1 MQKDNIKNMNNSDRD
16 TITGNDKSSM
26 VITGIDRTV
35 RNAKGVYAVYQGW
48 KGSRL
53 DSTRE
58 PIESVHKGNN
68 GIALFPKKDDIDNL
82 TFPPD
87 DVA

>member
-1 MQKDNIKNMNNSDRD
+1 MRKDNINNMNNLDRD
-16 TITGNDKSSM
+16 TITSNDKSSM

-35 RNAKGVYAVYQGW
+35 KNAKGVYAVYQMW
-48 KGSRL
+48 KGSRPK
-53 DSTRE
+53 D
-58 PIESVHKGNN
+58 SVHKGNN
-68 GIALFPKKDDIDNL
+68 VIALFPKKDDIDNL

>member
-1 MQKDNIKNMNNSDRD
+1 MQKDNIKNMNNSDLNN
-16 TITGNDKSSM
+16 ITRNDKSSM
-26 VITGIDRTV
+26 VMTGVDRTV
-35 RNAKGVYAVYQGW
+35 KNAKGVYTVYQMW
-48 KGSRL
+48 KGSSL

-58 PIESVHKGNN
+58 PVESVHKGNN
-68 GIALFPKKDDIDNL
+68 VIALFPLKDDIDNL

>member
-1 MQKDNIKNMNNSDRD
+1 MNNSDLD
-16 TITGNDKSSM
+16 NITGNDNSSII
-26 VITGIDRTV
+26 ITGVDRTV
-35 RNAKGVYAVYQGW
+35 KNAKGVYTVYQGW

-53 DSTRE
+53 NSTRE
-58 PIESVHKGNN
+58 PIKSVHKGNN
-68 GIALFPKKDDIDNL
+68 VIALFPKKDDIDNL

>member
-1 MQKDNIKNMNNSDRD
+1 MQKDNINNMNNLDRD
-16 TITGNDKSSM
+16 NITGNDKSSM

-35 RNAKGVYAVYQGW
+35 KNAKGVYTVYQMW
-48 KGSRL
+48 KGSR
-53 DSTRE
+53 

-68 GIALFPKKDDIDNL
+68 VIALFPLKDDIDNL

>member
-35 RNAKGVYAVYQGW
+35 KNAKGVYTVYQGW

-68 GIALFPKKDDIDNL
+68 QYQPSHNYFQIGANFSKK
-82 TFPPD
+82 
-87 DVA
+87 

>member
-1 MQKDNIKNMNNSDRD
+1 MNDFDRD
-16 TITGNDKSSM
+16 NITGNDKSSM

-35 RNAKGVYAVYQGW
+35 RNAKGVYTVYQGW
-48 KGSRL
+48 KSV
-53 DSTRE
+53 E
-58 PIESVHKGNN
+58 PTDSVHKGNN
-68 GIALFPKKDDIDNL
+68 VIALFPLKDEEVNL

>member
-1 MQKDNIKNMNNSDRD
+1 MRKDNINNMNNLDRD

-35 RNAKGVYAVYQGW
+35 KNAKGVYAVYQMW
-48 KGSRL
+48 KG
-53 DSTRE
+53 RE
-58 PIESVHKGNN
+58 PVESVHKGNN
-68 GIALFPKKDDIDNL
+68 VIALFPLKDDIDNL

>member
-35 RNAKGVYAVYQGW
+35 RNAKGVYAVYQMW
-48 KGSRL
+48 KG
-53 DSTRE
+53 RE
-58 PIESVHKGNN
+58 PVESVHKGNN
-68 GIALFPKKDDIDNL
+68 VIALFPLKDDIDNL

>member
-1 MQKDNIKNMNNSDRD
+1 MRKDNINNMNDFDRD

-35 RNAKGVYAVYQGW
+35 KNAKGVYAVYQGW
-48 KGSRL
+48 KSV
-53 DSTRE
+53 E
-58 PIESVHKGNN
+58 PKDSVHKGNN
-68 GIALFPKKDDIDNL
+68 VIALFPKKDDIDNL

>member
-35 RNAKGVYAVYQGW
+35 KNAKGVYTVYQMW
-48 KGSRL
+48 KGSR
-53 DSTRE
+53 
-58 PIESVHKGNN
+58 PIKSVHKGNN
-68 GIALFPKKDDIDNL
+68 VIALFPLKDDIDNL

>member
-1 MQKDNIKNMNNSDRD
+1 M
-16 TITGNDKSSM
+16 
-26 VITGIDRTV
+26 
-35 RNAKGVYAVYQGW
+35 W
-48 KGSRL
+48 KGSR
-53 DSTRE
+53 

-68 GIALFPKKDDIDNL
+68 VIALFPKKDDVDNL

>member
-1 MQKDNIKNMNNSDRD
+1 MQKDNIKNMNNSDLD
-16 TITGNDKSSM
+16 NITGNDKSSM

-35 RNAKGVYAVYQGW
+35 KNAKGVYTVYQMW
-48 KGSRL
+48 KGSR
-53 DSTRE
+53 

-68 GIALFPKKDDIDNL
+68 VIALFPLKDEEVNL

>member
-1 MQKDNIKNMNNSDRD
+1 MQKDNINNMNDFDRD

-35 RNAKGVYAVYQGW
+35 KNAKGVYAVYQMW
-48 KGSRL
+48 KG
-53 DSTRE
+53 RE
-58 PIESVHKGNN
+58 PVESVHKGNN
-68 GIALFPKKDDIDNL
+68 VIALFPLKDDIDNL

>member
-1 MQKDNIKNMNNSDRD
+1 MQKDNINNMNDFDRD
-16 TITGNDKSSM
+16 TFTGNDKSSII
-26 VITGIDRTV
+26 ITGIDRTV
-35 RNAKGVYAVYQGW
+35 KNAKGVYAVYQGW

-68 GIALFPKKDDIDNL
+68 DIALFPLKDDIDNL
-82 TFPPD
+82 TFPPN

>member
-35 RNAKGVYAVYQGW
+35 KNAKGVYAVYQMW
-48 KGSRL
+48 KG
-53 DSTRE
+53 RE
-58 PIESVHKGNN
+58 PVESVHKGNN
-68 GIALFPKKDDIDNL
+68 VIALFPLKDDIDNL

>member
-35 RNAKGVYAVYQGW
+35 KNAKGVYTVYQGW

-68 GIALFPKKDDIDNL
+68 VIALFPKKDDIDNL